1 MRLIVGSF
9 FKKMKVLLKVFYAL
23 YKEHQVRHDSFNF
36 FMGELPAF
44 HI

>member
-23 YKEHQVRHDSFNF
+23 YKEHRVRHGSLDF
-36 FMGELPAF
+36 FMGE
-44 HI
+44 